1 MCFVVVKFLV
11 TSGAMLHFNEQL
23 QGLNNFFYLDPTWL
37 CDVLS
42 QVLIDSVSTCI
53 LSNSTNNFQ
62 QRKYYWLAIF
72 INFDYANWF
81 HFCFSHYASLW
92 REEKLPWPQ
101 CRRCTSRTLGS
112 PMRMF
117 HNTYSSWNNS
127 KSLSKLSRTESKCV
141 VPICKSVISS
151 FKTNLW
157 FLSFKTKKVF
167 TCTINIRYWYV
178 ESN

>member
-1 MCFVVVKFLV
+1 MNSYKAWTTSFTWTPPGCVMSSHRSSLTRSVLASYQILQTIFSKENIIDYPFLL
-11 TSGAMLHFNEQL
+11 T
-23 QGLNNFFYLDPTWL
+23 
-37 CDVLS
+37 
-42 QVLIDSVSTCI
+42 LIMRIDFISV
-53 LSNSTNNFQ
+53 
-62 QRKYYWLAIF
+62 F
-72 INFDYANWF
+72 I
-81 HFCFSHYASLW
+81 SHYASLW